1 MFSVLY
7 KILHYLVQ
15 CITDI
20 RIEAAA
26 FWPDSVKYLYQ
37 DVNVELAFNV
47 SVHLIGQQLPG
58 ASPPHLSFEF
68 VLSDEADVVASG
80 SFNGGG
86 GAVVVGDQSAVVF
99 EEEILEGKF
108 NVASPFFCQKILLF
122 FIHCSFGNCGQNT
135 SSNAFLFRIGD
146 RNSGRHNSFVKGNN
160 NSEHSSIGVQFTVNV
175 QVRLLVVSLKLE
187 ILCWG

>member
-1 MFSVLY
+1 M
-7 KILHYLVQ
+7 HYLVQ

-37 DVNVELAFNV
+37 DVDVELAFNV
-47 SVHLIGQQLPG
+47 SVHLIGQQLLG

-80 SFNGGG
+80 SFNSGD

-99 EEEILEGKF
+99 KEDVLEGK
-108 NVASPFFCQKILLF
+108 S
-122 FIHCSFGNCGQNT
+122 NT
-135 SSNAFLFRIGD
+135 ALRF
-146 RNSGRHNSFVKGNN
+146 
-160 NSEHSSIGVQFTVNV
+160 
-175 QVRLLVVSLKLE
+175 
-187 ILCWG
+187 